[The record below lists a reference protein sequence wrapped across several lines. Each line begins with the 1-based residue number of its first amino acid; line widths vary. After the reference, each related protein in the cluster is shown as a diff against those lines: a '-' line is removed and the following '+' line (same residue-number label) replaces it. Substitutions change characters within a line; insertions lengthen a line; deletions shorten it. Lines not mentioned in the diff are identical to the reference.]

1 MWGNITLTREI
12 RKLGVLCCVMKY
24 IFDLDTSLPAI
35 THTQPL
41 LVGYKLILIGLNYDR
56 IPNIMSFTNLTTKL
70 WN

>member
-1 MWGNITLTREI
+1 MWRNITLTREI

-24 IFDLDTSLPAI
+24 IFDLDTSLPTI

-41 LVGYKLILIGLNYDR
+41 LVGYKLILISLNYDR

>member
-41 LVGYKLILIGLNYDR
+41 LVGYKLILISLNYDR